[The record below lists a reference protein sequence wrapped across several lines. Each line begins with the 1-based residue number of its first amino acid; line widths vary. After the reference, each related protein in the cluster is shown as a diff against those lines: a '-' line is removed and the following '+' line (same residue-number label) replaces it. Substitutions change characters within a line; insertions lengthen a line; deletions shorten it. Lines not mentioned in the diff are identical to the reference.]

1 MAQPAPKLLTVEE
14 FERLP
19 EPPDGGKMELVD
31 GEVIVMSPVGRP
43 HGKIAFRL
51 GKLLAEFVEPRGL
64 GEIGGEVGFRLFPD
78 RRTVRAP
85 DVHVL
90 AADQPEFLEDDEGF
104 VHGAPALAIEVTSPD
119 DRDAYLSRKVGEYLE
134 AGSRR
139 VWVVRPNL
147 KAVTVHYPDRTSR
160 LFRDDDVLTSDEA
173 GFAVAGFELR
183 LSELFR

>member
-1 MAQPAPKLLTVEE
+1 MPQPAPKLLTVEE

-19 EPPDGGKMELVD
+19 EPRTAEDGARRR
-31 GEVIVMSPVGRP
+31 EVIVMSPVGRT
-43 HGKIAFRL
+43 HGKIAMRL
-51 GKLLAEFVEPRGL
+51 GTALTEFAEPNAL
-64 GEIGGEVGFRLFPD
+64 GEVGAEVGFRLFAD

-85 DVHVL
+85 DVHL
-90 AADQPEFLEDDEGF
+90 IAADQPEFLEDDEGF

-147 KAVTVHYPDRTSR
+147 KAVTVHYPDGTSR
-160 LFRDDDVLTSDEA
+160 LFREGDTLASDEA
-173 GFAVAGFELR
+173 GFCLTGFALP

>member
-31 GEVIVMSPVGRP
+31 GEVIVMSPVGRK
-43 HGKIAFRL
+43 HGKIAGRL
-51 GKLLAEFVEPRGL
+51 DRALGTFAEEHGL
-64 GEIGGEVGFRLFPD
+64 GEVGLEVGFRLFPN

-85 DVHVL
+85 DVHII

-104 VHGAPALAIEVTSPD
+104 VLGAPALAIEVTSPD

-147 KAVTVHYPDRTSR
+147 KAVTVHYPDGASR
-160 LFRDDDVLTSDEA
+160 LFREGDTLTSDEA
-173 GFAVAGFELR
+173 GFAVAGFELG
-183 LSELFR
+183 LAHLFR

>member
-1 MAQPAPKLLTVEE
+1 MAQPAAQLLTVEE

-31 GEVIVMSPVGRP
+31 GEVVLMSPVGRK
-43 HGKIAFRL
+43 HGKLASRL
-51 GKLLAEFVEPRGL
+51 DRALGRFVEENAL
-64 GEIGGEVGFRLFPD
+64 GEVGLEVGFRLFPS
-78 RRTVRAP
+78 RRIVRAP
-85 DVHVL
+85 DVHII
-90 AADQPEFLEDDEGF
+90 AADQREFLEDDDGF

-119 DRDAYLSRKVGEYLE
+119 DRDSYLARKESEYLE

-147 KAVTVHYPDRTSR
+147 KAVTVHYPDGTARV
-160 LFRDDDVLTSDEA
+160 FRETDALTSDEA
-173 GFAVAGFELR
+173 GFTLAGFELP